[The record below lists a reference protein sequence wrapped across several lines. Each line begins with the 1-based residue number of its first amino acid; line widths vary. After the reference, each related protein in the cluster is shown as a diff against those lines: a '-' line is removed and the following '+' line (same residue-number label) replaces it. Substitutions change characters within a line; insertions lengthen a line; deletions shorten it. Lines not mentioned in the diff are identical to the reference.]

1 MGVPLT
7 TSGDSNRLTVEQ
19 YHRMTRAGIL
29 NEDDRVEL
37 LDGWLVRKMPQ
48 NPPRAGCILLT
59 QTKLLTHLPATWLL
73 RIQSSITLSESE
85 PEPDLVVARGP
96 MRKYVRRHPQA
107 RDIGL
112 VVEVA
117 DTTLEMDRRVKGV
130 LYAQARIP
138 LHWII
143 NLSDAVI
150 EVYSL
155 PRAGKAPSYRQMQEY
170 GRSGTVPLNLDD
182 TIVAELPVRDLLP

>member
-1 MGVPLT
+1 MEAPLQ
-7 TSGDSNRLTVEQ
+7 TSGDGNRLTVEQ
-19 YHRMTRAGIL
+19 YHRMTQSGIL

-48 NPPRAGCILLT
+48 NPPHAGCVLLT
-59 QTKLLTHLPATWLL
+59 QTKLLTHLPAAWVL

-96 MRKYVRRHPQA
+96 MRKYARRHPKA

-117 DTTLEMDRRVKGV
+117 DTTLETDRQTKGR

-138 LHWII
+138 LYWIV
-143 NLSDAVI
+143 NLSDAVV
-150 EVYSL
+150 EVYFL
-155 PRAGKAPSYRQMQEY
+155 PRAGKAPCYRQMEEY
-170 GRSGTVPLNLDD
+170 GRVGRVPLILDGS
-182 TIVAELPVRDLLP
+182 ILAELPVADLLP